1 MREASAQSTTT
12 PRSLQRRS
20 WSSGK
25 GVRWTIGIAI
35 LAAASALFLAAVAC
49 APASMR
55 ANNNLCLQQV
65 ADDEHANLEA
75 FFQNPAEQEAFVQ
88 AITVCSR

>member
-1 MREASAQSTTT
+1 M
-12 PRSLQRRS
+12 
-20 WSSGK
+20 
-25 GVRWTIGIAI
+25 GIAI
-35 LAAASALFLAAVAC
+35 PVAAIALFLTAVAC

-75 FFQNPAEQEAFVQ
+75 FFQNPAEQDALFKPLPSVRVEQGESAR
-88 AITVCSR
+88 TRH